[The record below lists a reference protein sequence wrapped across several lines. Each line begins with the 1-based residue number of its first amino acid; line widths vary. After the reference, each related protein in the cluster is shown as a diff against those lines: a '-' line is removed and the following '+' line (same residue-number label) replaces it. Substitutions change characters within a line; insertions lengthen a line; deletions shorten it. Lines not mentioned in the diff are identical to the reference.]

1 MSVISYIRQFG
12 LRSAAAK
19 AQATIAARLFSRAL
33 MREDRAADPATIS
46 GMTRVNTSSMSADY
60 KAYVDEQISR
70 SVKRSTYTNPLRKMM
85 GSRDRLI
92 QQVAR
97 VSSAWSIPPA
107 AALSIGCRDER
118 ELDTIARLL
127 KAKHVTGVDLFS
139 ASPRIVPA
147 DMHNLPFESG
157 TFDVTVAIHC
167 MEHSYD
173 ARQSLGQMV
182 RVTRPG
188 GLIAV
193 EVPVGFE
200 VTEFDRN
207 DFKGVLELAALFPEQ
222 SVSLLWAEVENRA
235 ELSKSPTVR
244 LILQKRNAART

>member
-1 MSVISYIRQFG
+1 MSLISFIRQFG
-12 LRSAAAK
+12 VRSAAAK
-19 AQATIAARLFSRAL
+19 AQSTIAARLFARGL
-33 MREDRAADPATIS
+33 LREDRVADPATVP
-46 GMTRVNTSSMSADY
+46 GMTRVNTASMPAEY
-60 KAYVDEQISR
+60 RAYVDEQISR
-70 SVKRSTYTNPLRKMM
+70 SVKRSVYTNPLRKMI

-97 VSSAWSIPPA
+97 VASAWRIPPA
-107 AALSIGCRDER
+107 TALSIGCRDDR
-118 ELDTIARLL
+118 ELDTIKRLL
-127 KAKHVTGVDLFS
+127 KAGHVSGVDLFS

-147 DMHNLPFESG
+147 DMHDLPFESS
-157 TFDVTVAIHC
+157 TFDVTFAIHC
-167 MEHSYD
+167 LEHSYD
-173 ARQSLGQMV
+173 ARKSLGQMV

-207 DFKGVLELAALFPEQ
+207 DFRGVLELAALFPEE

-235 ELSKSPTVR
+235 EISKPPTVR
-244 LILQKRNAART
+244 IILRKRN